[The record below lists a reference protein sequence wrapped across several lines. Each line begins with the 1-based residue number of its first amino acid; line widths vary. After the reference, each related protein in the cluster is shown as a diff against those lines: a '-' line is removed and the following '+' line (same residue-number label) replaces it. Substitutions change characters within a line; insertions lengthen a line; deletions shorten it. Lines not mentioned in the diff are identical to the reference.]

1 MIELYGK
8 KLENFDDLPVLSET
22 IIKLLALLDDI
33 NSTNKQIARIISL
46 DVVLSAKIIS
56 LANSPLY
63 ASNKPVNDVLQAIM
77 KLGRAEIKNMVM
89 TIKFSGALKK
99 IQLKNINLDM
109 FWKHSLA
116 TAFLSNKLMK
126 EYLDKKYY
134 KAEQQSSFYIAGLLH
149 DIGLLIFDI
158 LDPDKLEKLEKIASK
173 EKKNIADVE
182 LDETKYIHSKEG
194 EKLLKEMGLPESI
207 SYPVGYHHNF
217 GDSSGYDGIS
227 AIVNISDV
235 FANQFGY
242 YPLESETYTQNID
255 EPINLTSLSDLSDE
269 DFKIA
274 YKELKSATEMFISFA
289 GMMLGKQ

>member
-8 KLENFDDLPVLSET
+8 KLDNLDDLPVLSET
-22 IIKLLALLDDI
+22 IIQLLTLLDDI

-46 DVVLSAKIIS
+46 DVVLATKIIS

-63 ASNKPVNDVLQAIM
+63 ASNKPVNDILQAIM

-89 TIKFSGALKK
+89 TIKLSSALKK
-99 IQLKNINLDM
+99 VQLKNINLDM

-126 EYLDKKYY
+126 ESLNKKYY

-158 LDPDKLEKLEKIASK
+158 LDPDKLEELEKIA
-173 EKKNIADVE
+173 KKVKNNIAEVE
-182 LDETKYIHSKEG
+182 LDETKYIHSREG
-194 EKLLKEMGLPESI
+194 EKLLKKMGLPESI
-207 SYPVGYHHNF
+207 SYPVGYHHNSV
-217 GDSSGYDGIS
+217 DSSDYEGIS

-235 FANQFGY
+235 LANQFGY
-242 YPLESETYTQNID
+242 YPLESEIYAQNVE
-255 EPINLTSLSDLSDE
+255 EPMELTFLSDLSDE

-274 YKELKSATEMFISFA
+274 CDELKSATEMFISFA
-289 GMMLGKQ
+289 GMMLGKH